1 MINSN
6 NNVFS
11 NSKNSVVEIEAE
23 RLDDLN
29 KTILNTKYVNFTNS
43 QRMARFKNV
52 LNQAF
57 KIVKKTNERKEN
69 KKEPT
74 TSIKKVNT
82 VSKESIPAGSI
93 LLFNYEDE
101 TGKPSIRRVL
111 AVTSGGNKG
120 KTSFTSTKF
129 NNLLMAYDLDSADAV
144 TLYNILK
151 DLYNNTAAC
160 TYKED
165 PSELRKIVPG
175 ISNKN
180 FKTYNLENV
189 TGLHVMTITGI

>member
-1 MINSN
+1 MTNSN

-11 NSKNSVVEIEAE
+11 NSKNSVVEIETE

-29 KTILNTKYVNFTNS
+29 KTIVNTKYVNFTNN
-43 QRMARFKNV
+43 QRMAKFKKV

-57 KIVKKTNERKEN
+57 KIVKKSNERKEN
-69 KKEPT
+69 KEEPT

-82 VSKESIPAGSI
+82 VSKGSIPAGSI

-101 TGKPSIRRVL
+101 NGRSSIRRVL
-111 AVTSGGNKG
+111 AVTSWRTKG
-120 KTSFTSTKF
+120 KTSFSSTRF
-129 NNLLMAYDLDSADAV
+129 NNLLVAYDLDSADAI

-165 PSELRKIVPG
+165 PSELQKIVPG
-175 ISNKN
+175 ISNSN
-180 FKTYNLENV
+180 FKTYNLANV
-189 TGLHVMTITGI
+189 TGLHMMTITGI